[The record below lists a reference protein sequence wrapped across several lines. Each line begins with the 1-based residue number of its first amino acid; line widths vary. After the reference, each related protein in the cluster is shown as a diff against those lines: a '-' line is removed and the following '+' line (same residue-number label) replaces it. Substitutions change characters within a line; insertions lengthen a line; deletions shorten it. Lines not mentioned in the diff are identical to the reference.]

1 MSINSHIIKNED
13 GTSLVEVVASIVLL
27 AVLLP
32 SAAYLFVF
40 SQSVIRN
47 NQVRS
52 DAIQVAEDI
61 KQNFEYRSQ
70 TQDWADL
77 NRISLVNFHEET
89 KEDEML
95 DLRKKHLILDNTG
108 VEYSKSDEPLYGE
121 YLIQEKDEK
130 RGDFIR
136 IVNYDY
142 SFDLPES
149 LDTLE
154 NQKYMGQYI
163 KWNPLKK
170 EYQETDH
177 LVRVDVLSSNDERI
191 EEALDLEIGVWDKK
205 TGSKLYS
212 TVYKWVV
219 KF

>member
-1 MSINSHIIKNED
+1 VSINSQIIKNED

-136 IVNYDY
+136 MVTRNR
-142 SFDLPES
+142 P
-149 LDTLE
+149 
-154 NQKYMGQYI
+154 
-163 KWNPLKK
+163 
-170 EYQETDH
+170 
-177 LVRVDVLSSNDERI
+177 SSQGRCFI
-191 EEALDLEIGVWDKK
+191 L
-205 TGSKLYS
+205 
-212 TVYKWVV
+212 
-219 KF
+219 

>member
-1 MSINSHIIKNED
+1 MSINSQIIKNED

-77 NRISLVNFHEET
+77 NRI
-89 KEDEML
+89 
-95 DLRKKHLILDNTG
+95 
-108 VEYSKSDEPLYGE
+108 
-121 YLIQEKDEK
+121 
-130 RGDFIR
+130 
-136 IVNYDY
+136 
-142 SFDLPES
+142 
-149 LDTLE
+149 
-154 NQKYMGQYI
+154 
-163 KWNPLKK
+163 
-170 EYQETDH
+170 
-177 LVRVDVLSSNDERI
+177 
-191 EEALDLEIGVWDKK
+191 
-205 TGSKLYS
+205 
-212 TVYKWVV
+212 
-219 KF
+219 